1 MKIFGKKNLLL
12 TILFS
17 ASIIFG
23 PGFTT
28 SSNAMTPKI
37 LKKGKILYVANTV
50 IVKYKT
56 EAGGVLRKNAA
67 LSTEIQ
73 SFLPALN
80 VVSVNSTFKQISPSS
95 EGNLKGIMTVEYNSS
110 EDPFLAASKIRK
122 LNGVEWAEP
131 RYVRQALF
139 VPNDTLYSQ
148 QYNLPLVNAPQAWDV
163 TKGDTSIIIG
173 IVDTGVDWLH
183 PDLRANMWSK
193 IGYDLGGLNG
203 TPDNN
208 PIEDSVK
215 FGGYHGTFVAGVAD
229 AVTDNVTGVAGMA
242 YNCRIMAVKA
252 SRSDMRDSYNTPY
265 IYYGF
270 EGIKYAVDHG
280 AKVIN
285 CSWGGYG
292 FSQLEQDVINYAV
305 NNGAVVVAA
314 AGNDNSSDPLY
325 PAGYNGV
332 LSVAATDQNDVK
344 SYFSNYGPTIDVTAP
359 GQNLVSTW
367 QPAPHYYYNGAGTSF
382 ASPLVAGLAALVISK
397 FPDYKPL
404 QIEEQIRVN
413 CDNIDS
419 HNAAF
424 QYQLGSGR
432 IDAYKAVTETN
443 SESVRATS
451 VVFSDDQPGDN
462 GDGAFQPGETISVGV
477 KFMNYLNPLNGLTA
491 TLVSNNPYSTVDNG
505 TFQISNLGTLDSTDN
520 YSSKFTFALSK
531 TMPNNAEL
539 DFILKYSDGTYSDF
553 QLISTIGNQSYATQ
567 SGNNIA
573 LTLTSKGVLGF
584 NDFPNNLDGSGFRYL
599 GGDNLL
605 FEGALMFGTSASTIE
620 DVARGA
626 GTNSGQDTSFSTIQN
641 LKIAIP
647 GTNAD
652 QQGTAIFNDN
662 GAGAN
667 KLGIITRQISYSW
680 SGDPYK
686 NFIILK
692 YRFANNSSKVISN
705 FYAGLFFDWDMVESS
720 GDNDTTAYDNTG
732 NLAYVYHIG
741 GNPNTW
747 IGTALVSDNNYGYWG
762 IENGGT
768 DGGFQIYDGFSDTE
782 KWQALSSGIGKAKA
796 GPGDISEVTSGGPYT
811 IQPGDTLDVAFA
823 IAAGANIQDLR
834 NSIATAR
841 FQYNRLI
848 TDVRSE
854 SGSAPLG
861 FGLEQNYP
869 NPFNPSTIINY
880 SIPKSEHV
888 VIKVY
893 DIMGNVVST
902 LVDENKPAGHYNI
915 SFSTAG
921 MKLASGVYFYR
932 IAAGDFTATK
942 KLLLLK

>member
-1 MKIFGKKNLLL
+1 MKIFSKKIFLL
-12 TILFS
+12 TIILS

-23 PGFTT
+23 PGFIN
-28 SSNAMTPKI
+28 SSNTSVPKI

-56 EAGGVLRKNAA
+56 ETGGVLRKTAT
-67 LSTEIQ
+67 LSAEIQ
-73 SFLPALN
+73 NMLPALS
-80 VVSVNSTFKQISPSS
+80 VVSVNSTFSPQSQS
-95 EGNLKGIMTVEYNSS
+95 PAGSLNGIMTVEYNSS
-110 EDPFLAASKIRK
+110 EDPFIAASKIGK

-139 VPNDTLYSQ
+139 EPNDTLYSK
-148 QYNLPLVNAPQAWDV
+148 QYNLPLVKAPEAWDI
-163 TKGDTSIIIG
+163 TKGDTNIIIG

-183 PDLRANMWSK
+183 PDLRANMWYK

-208 PIEDSVK
+208 PIEDTG
-215 FGGYHGTFVAGVAD
+215 GGYHGTFVAGVAD
-229 AVTDNVTGVAGMA
+229 AVTNNVTGVAGMA

-252 SRSDMRDSYNTPY
+252 SRSDMRDNYGTPY

-314 AGNDNSSDPLY
+314 AGNDDSSDPLY
-325 PAGYNGV
+325 PAAYKGV
-332 LSVAATDQNDVK
+332 LSVAATDRNDVR
-344 SYFSNYGPTIDVTAP
+344 SNFSNYGPTIDVTAP

-367 QPAPHYYYNGAGTSF
+367 QPAPHYYFGGAGTSF

-397 FPDYKPL
+397 FPDYNPM

-413 CDNIDS
+413 CDNIDAQ
-419 HNAAF
+419 NDTL
-424 QYQLGSGR
+424 QYQLGGGR
-432 IDAYKAVTETN
+432 INAYKAVTETN

-477 KFMNYLNPLNGLTA
+477 KFMNYLNPLSSLTA
-491 TLVSNNPYSTVDNG
+491 TLVNNNPYSTVDNG
-505 TFQISNLGTLDSTDN
+505 TFRISNLATLDSTDN
-520 YSSKFTFALSK
+520 YSSKFTFTLSK
-531 TMPNNAEL
+531 TMPPNAEL
-539 DFILKYSDGTYSDF
+539 DFILKYNDGTYSDF
-553 QLISTIGNQSYATQ
+553 QLINTIGNQSYATQ
-567 SGNNIA
+567 SGNNIT
-573 LTLTSKGVLGF
+573 LTLTSKGALGF

-605 FEGALMFGTSASTIE
+605 FEGALMFGTSVSTLE

-626 GTNSGQDTSFSTIQN
+626 GTTSGQDTSFVPVQN
-641 LKIAIP
+641 LRIAIP
-647 GTNAD
+647 GANAD
-652 QQGTAIFNDN
+652 QQGTSIFSDD

-667 KLGIITRQISYSW
+667 KLGITTKQISYSW

-692 YRFANNSSKVISN
+692 YRFANKSSKAISG

-720 GDNDTTAYDNTG
+720 GNNDTTAYDNNG

-747 IGTALVSDNNYGYWG
+747 VATALISDANYGYWG
-762 IENGGT
+762 ITNDGS

-782 KWQALSSGIGKAKA
+782 KWEDLSSGIGKAQA
-796 GPGDISEVTSGGPYT
+796 GPGDISEVTSGGPYA

-823 IAAGANIQDLR
+823 VAAGANLQDLR
-834 NSIATAR
+834 NTIATAR
-841 FQYNRLI
+841 FQYNRLV
-848 TDVRSE
+848 TDVQSE
-854 SGSAPLG
+854 NGSTPLSFELG
-861 FGLEQNYP
+861 QNYP
-869 NPFNPSTIINY
+869 NPFNPSTTIKY
-880 SIPKSEHV
+880 TIPKAEHV

-893 DIMGNVVST
+893 DILGNEIST
-902 LVDENKPAGHYNI
+902 LVDENKSAGRYTVT
-915 SFSTAG
+915 FSASG
-921 MKLASGVYFYR
+921 AKMASGVYFYR
-932 IAAGDFTATK
+932 ITAGDFTATK